1 MLDAS
6 ILLIYAYDLLIHMR
20 TIVAVAILAIVIS
33 IVAVGTLAITDN
45 IDARESGD
53 NVPAG
58 SSGGE
63 SEGSGIY
70 TTVCGPDAAHAC
82 QTSTGQ

>member
-1 MLDAS
+1 
-6 ILLIYAYDLLIHMR
+6 MR
-20 TIVAVAILAIVIS
+20 TIVAVAIMAIAVS
-33 IVAVGTLAITDN
+33 IVGVGPLAITDN
-45 IDARESGD
+45 IDASESG
-53 NVPAG
+53 NLPAG
-58 SSGGE
+58 SSGVE

>member
-1 MLDAS
+1 
-6 ILLIYAYDLLIHMR
+6 MR
-20 TIVAVAILAIVIS
+20 TIVAVVIMAIAVS
-33 IVAVGTLAITDN
+33 IVGVGPLAITDN
-45 IDARESGD
+45 IDARESG
-53 NVPAG
+53 NLPAG
-58 SSGGE
+58 SSCGE